1 MPNDKSLPKPEN
13 VAQQETG
20 GDCVSRLVVH
30 LPELWEEMAPGKV
43 WARATKNV
51 GGENMGLKCEL
62 KLIGGKFRWMT
73 LHPQKF
79 GAADTLEQ
87 AIAEVE
93 SFLHN
98 AIGDAPGAKG
108 DANE

>member
-1 MPNDKSLPKPEN
+1 MPEENKHMPSQDVADKEAS
-13 VAQQETG
+13 

-30 LPELWEEMAPGKV
+30 LPDLWEEMAPGKV

-62 KLIGGKFRWMT
+62 KLVGGRFRWMT
-73 LHPQKF
+73 LNPQKF
-79 GAADTLEQ
+79 GVADTLNEAIEQ
-87 AIAEVE
+87 VE

-98 AIGDAPGAKG
+98 D
-108 DANE
+108 